1 MDGGSRSG
9 ASTRR
14 VECFSGVYLQL
25 WAGVRRTA
33 EREGIMA
40 YTLNDL
46 EAAGLTVEQIKSVIE
61 AQQKR
66 LKARAQRRRAKIL
79 KRLGKKAR
87 A

>member
-1 MDGGSRSG
+1 
-9 ASTRR
+9 
-14 VECFSGVYLQL
+14 
-25 WAGVRRTA
+25 
-33 EREGIMA
+33 MA

-79 KRLGKKAR
+79 KRLEKKAR
-87 A
+87 T